1 MNNLPTMYGGIYL
14 NKQYI
19 INFLNKNDLSDIS
32 EIKYKRGTIALKFK
46 YYYDEVEIEAATSY
60 ANEEGNFKEN
70 KEEWYEEHFLPY
82 LSDIAVD
89 NVEDIMEECAEE
101 MEIEYEFIGCDI
113 SQDAYEFNEFAVVF
127 YNEDANVEIDDIL
140 IELDI

>member
-1 MNNLPTMYGGIYL
+1 M
-14 NKQYI
+14 NKQNI
-19 INFLNKNDLSDIS
+19 INYLHKNDLSDIE
-32 EIKYKRGTIALKFK
+32 EIQYKKDTIALKFK
-46 YYYDEVEIEAATSY
+46 YYYDEIEMEAATCY
-60 ANEEGNFKEN
+60 ANEEGDFKQN

-82 LSDIAVD
+82 LSDIAAD

-101 MEIEYEFIGCDI
+101 MGIEYEFIGCDI

-127 YNEDANVEIDDIL
+127 YGEDANIEIDDIL

>member
-1 MNNLPTMYGGIYL
+1 MEAIYL

-19 INFLNKNDLSDIS
+19 IDFLNKNDLKAII
-32 EIKYKRGTIALKFK
+32 EIEYKRETIALKFK
-46 YYYDEVEIEAATSY
+46 YIYDDVEMEAASSY
-60 ANEEGNFKEN
+60 ANEEGNFKQN
-70 KEEWYEEHFLPY
+70 KEEWYEEFFLPY
-82 LSDIAVD
+82 LSDIAAD
-89 NVEDIMEECAEE
+89 NVEDIMEECAEK

-127 YNEDANVEIDDIL
+127 YDKNSNIDTDDIL

>member
-1 MNNLPTMYGGIYL
+1 L

-19 INFLNKNDLSDIS
+19 IDFLNQNYLKDIV
-32 EIKYKRGTIALKFK
+32 EIEYKKETIALKFK
-46 YYYDEVEIEAATSY
+46 YIYDDVEMEAASSY
-60 ANEEGNFKEN
+60 ANEEGDFKQN
-70 KEEWYEEHFLPY
+70 KEDWYEEFFLPY
-82 LSDIAVD
+82 LSDIAAD
-89 NVEDIMEECAEE
+89 NVEDIMEECAEK

-127 YNEDANVEIDDIL
+127 YDKDSNIDTDDIL

>member
-1 MNNLPTMYGGIYL
+1 L

-19 INFLNKNDLSDIS
+19 INFLNKNELSEIS
-32 EIKYKRGTIALKFK
+32 EIQYKKGTIALKFK
-46 YYYDEVEIEAATSY
+46 YYYDDVEMEAATSY
-60 ANEEGNFKEN
+60 ANEEGNFKQNE
-70 KEEWYEEHFLPY
+70 EEWYEEFFLPY
-82 LSDIAVD
+82 LSDIAAD

-113 SQDAYEFNEFAVVF
+113 SQEAYEYNEFAVVF
-127 YNEDANVEIDDIL
+127 YEEDSNIEIDDIL